1 MKETA
6 NVKRKKKIHYQLWI
20 MAIPAILYFLI
31 FCYGPMYGIIIAF
44 KEFSAAKG
52 IWGSPWVGLRQF
64 ERFFNSYQS
73 WRLIGNTLAI
83 SGLSLIFCFPF
94 PILLAML
101 LNQVRDRKFKKAVQ
115 TISYAPHFIS
125 IVVLCGMIIL
135 FLSPTSGFI
144 NAIIKGLGF
153 PAVNFM
159 AKKEWYRAIY
169 VITDIW
175 QNMGWNAVIYI
186 AALAAVD
193 PSLYEAARIDGAG
206 KLQLI
211 RYIDFPSILPTAV
224 ILLIMNVGSIMNVG
238 FQKAFLLQN
247 DLNISVSEII
257 STYTYKIGLVQA
269 DYSYSTAI
277 GLFNTAVNII
287 LLITVNQ
294 IAKRLIKTSLW

>member
-1 MKETA
+1 
-6 NVKRKKKIHYQLWI
+6 
-20 MAIPAILYFLI
+20 
-31 FCYGPMYGIIIAF
+31 
-44 KEFSAAKG
+44 
-52 IWGSPWVGLRQF
+52 
-64 ERFFNSYQS
+64 
-73 WRLIGNTLAI
+73 
-83 SGLSLIFCFPF
+83 
-94 PILLAML
+94 
-101 LNQVRDRKFKKAVQ
+101 
-115 TISYAPHFIS
+115 
-125 IVVLCGMIIL
+125 
-135 FLSPTSGFI
+135 
-144 NAIIKGLGF
+144 
-153 PAVNFM
+153 M

-277 GLFNTAVNII
+277 GLFNTVVNII
-287 LLITVNQ
+287 LLVTVNQ
-294 IAKRLIKTSLW
+294 IAKRLTKTSLW